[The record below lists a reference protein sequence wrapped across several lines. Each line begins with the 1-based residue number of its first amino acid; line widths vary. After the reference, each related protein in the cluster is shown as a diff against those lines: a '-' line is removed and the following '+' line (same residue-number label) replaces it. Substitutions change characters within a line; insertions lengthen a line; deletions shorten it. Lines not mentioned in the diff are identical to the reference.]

1 MGRIKNRVLI
11 VDDDQSFLDEMQE
24 TLRLSGYD
32 SVSILDSREAL
43 DKVIKV
49 KPDIILL
56 DLKMETM
63 SGFQVAIN
71 LKQSPDTAHI
81 PIIAI
86 TGYFINSHHLPL
98 LQACGVKTCLIKPI
112 KPLDIITRIEAMVKE
127 S

>member
-1 MGRIKNRVLI
+1 MKKRKNVLI
-11 VDDDQSFLDEMQE
+11 IDDDQKFLEEMQE

-32 SVSILDSREAL
+32 SIGVLDSREAL
-43 DKVIKV
+43 DKAIKV

-71 LKQSPDTAHI
+71 LRQSPDTAHI

-86 TGYFINSHHLPL
+86 TGYFTNSHHLPL

-112 KPLDIITRIEAMVKE
+112 KPLDIIARIEAMVNEK
-127 S
+127 